1 MAGAVNSRLLLRLM
15 QVDSGE
21 VVTHPARITLWLVN
35 FDCFGQKKKKKP
47 EDVWDDSSFNLSLMT
62 LRIEYNM
69 HSFYSVFSI

>member
-35 FDCFGQKKKKKP
+35 FDCFGQKKKKKNQKTCGTIP
-47 EDVWDDSSFNLSLMT
+47 HLILA
-62 LRIEYNM
+62 
-69 HSFYSVFSI
+69 